1 MKRDSVS
8 VYVHMRRDIPSPPP
22 PPYAVVPILD
32 DPPILPQAAYGLEC
46 NFYVENLKIALF
58 CNTLIY
64 KLQVFCSLKLKLY
77 LLRLYNVWNLFKEKT
92 NKFIQ
97 KTDHTTFN

>member
-64 KLQVFCSLKLKLY
+64 KLQVY

>member
-22 PPYAVVPILD
+22 PSYAVVPILD

-46 NFYVENLKIALF
+46 NF
-58 CNTLIY
+58 
-64 KLQVFCSLKLKLY
+64 
-77 LLRLYNVWNLFKEKT
+77 
-92 NKFIQ
+92 
-97 KTDHTTFN
+97 